1 MAQLPGEIPEG
12 ESFVGEFRYQNFRT
26 PTKKATLS
34 DVQTREVWDSGAE
47 LERKNTELESVASI
61 NTLKR

>member
-1 MAQLPGEIPEG
+1 MIR

-26 PTKKATLS
+26 PTKKTTLS
-34 DVQTREVWDSGAE
+34 DVQTPEVWDSGAE
-47 LERKNTELESVASI
+47 LVRKNTELESVASI